1 MKELENKIIE
11 FVQKRGWD
19 QLEHPECLI
28 KSISIEAGGITWM
41 YSVG

>member
-28 KSISIEAGGITWM
+28 KK
-41 YSVG
+41 YFY